1 MSELANGW
9 SVDALALVGPTASGK
24 TAAALAIAQRWP
36 VEIISID
43 SALVYRG
50 MDIGTAKPSAE
61 ELAQVPHH
69 LIDIRDPLQ
78 AYSAAEFARDA
89 TTLMADI
96 RTRGKLPLLVGGTM
110 LYLKALRD
118 GIDDLP
124 AAHPALRA
132 EIEQQA
138 LAIGW
143 PAMHAELAK
152 VDAITAARLAPNDA
166 QRISRALEVWRVS
179 GKSLSAWF
187 AENQATRQTQTVVNM
202 PLLSLEPLDRAW
214 LHARIAQRFEL
225 MLAGGFLTEVQ
236 ALRARGDLH
245 IDLPSVRCVGYRQAW
260 ALLDLAETSG
270 AAPESILIQLH
281 ELGVAATRQLAK
293 RQLTWLRGMEERVV
307 IPCDAPDALA
317 QTLAAVQRFTAKAL

>member
-1 MSELANGW
+1 MC
-9 SVDALALVGPTASGK
+9 
-24 TAAALAIAQRWP
+24 
-36 VEIISID
+36 
-43 SALVYRG
+43 
-50 MDIGTAKPSAE
+50 
-61 ELAQVPHH
+61 
-69 LIDIRDPLQ
+69 IRD
-78 AYSAAEFARDA
+78 S
-89 TTLMADI
+89 
-96 RTRGKLPLLVGGTM
+96 
-110 LYLKALRD
+110 
-118 GIDDLP
+118 
-124 AAHPALRA
+124 
-132 EIEQQA
+132 
-138 LAIGW
+138 
-143 PAMHAELAK
+143 
-152 VDAITAARLAPNDA
+152 NDA

-187 AENQATRQTQTVVNM
+187 AENQATRQTQTVLNM

-225 MLAGGFLTEVQ
+225 MLAGGFLAEVQ

-260 ALLDLAETSG
+260 ALLDSAEANG
-270 AAPESILIQLH
+270 AAPQSILTPLH